1 MKILYYDMQRYPDFE
16 DESGAEFTAFEAL
29 LKHSDFITLHPLYT
43 PETHHLIST
52 RELSLM
58 KPTAFL
64 INTSRGPVVD
74 QQALIEAVRKKAIAG
89 VALDVFEGEPFPT
102 LPEDF
107 VAMKNVL
114 LTPHFGSAVAEKREI
129 MSHTVV
135 DIVLNFMQGKLPD
148 TLFNP
153 EIYAE

>member
-1 MKILYYDMQRYPDFE
+1 
-16 DESGAEFTAFEAL
+16 
-29 LKHSDFITLHPLYT
+29 
-43 PETHHLIST
+43 
-52 RELSLM
+52 M

-64 INTSRGPVVD
+64 INTSRGPIVD
-74 QQALIEAVRKKAIAG
+74 QEALIQAIRNKEIAG
-89 VALDVFEGEPFPT
+89 VALDVFEGEPHPT

-107 VAMKNVL
+107 VAMKNVV

-135 DIVLNFMQGKLPD
+135 DIILNFMQGKLPD

-153 EIYAE
+153 EIYAGQTDEQY